1 MMKVLILALGLVAFS
16 TAAYANCFSR
26 TIFVGAKVVIC
37 TVCIDPYGNRTETC
51 V

>member
-1 MMKVLILALGLVAFS
+1 MKKILVLALGLAAFS
-16 TAAYANCFSR
+16 APAYANCFSR